1 MIIIAKKSE
10 TQKIEI
16 GKRIKAVRQ
25 SFGLEQGEFGEK
37 LTPPAYA
44 SNVSKW
50 ELGKH
55 LPNSQRLQSIAKLGH
70 ISVDFLLNGFTS
82 EKDKEFEELRKKIAN
97 GIITNDNELSENDRK
112 IAHEKGIDFNI
123 KSTDYPNNQINQVLN
138 AFSDEN
144 VKKIFSSSSADLSVF
159 IYGISFFI
167 SAIKNKTFSPTDTKI
182 LTELE
187 TLQDIIKIL
196 LLDPN
201 ENDKKILLNELKT
214 INNKLDK
221 LLN

>member
-1 MIIIAKKSE
+1 MAIKSE

-70 ISVDFLLNGFTS
+70 ISVDYLLNGFTS
-82 EKDKEFEELRKKIAN
+82 EKDKEFEELSKKRKAGKIRLKLPKDSYVHTKE
-97 GIITNDNELSENDRK
+97 GNEGHFINCKENR
-112 IAHEKGIDFNI
+112 
-123 KSTDYPNNQINQVLN
+123 
-138 AFSDEN
+138 DEN
-144 VKKIFSSSSADLSVF
+144 YIEVTRE
-159 IYGISFFI
+159 G
-167 SAIKNKTFSPTDTKI
+167 
-182 LTELE
+182 
-187 TLQDIIKIL
+187 
-196 LLDPN
+196 LD
-201 ENDKKILLNELKT
+201 ILLNDIFKS
-214 INNKLDK
+214 NRK
-221 LLN
+221 

>member
-1 MIIIAKKSE
+1 MSE
-10 TQKIEI
+10 INKIEV
-16 GKRIKAVRQ
+16 GNRIHTIRLRL
-25 SFGLEQGEFGEK
+25 GLTLEEFGKKVGNASKGNALNWEK
-37 LTPPAYA
+37 
-44 SNVSKW
+44 
-50 ELGKH
+50 GKN
-55 LPNSQRLQSIAKLGH
+55 LPNKKRLAEIAKLGH

-82 EKDKEFEELRKKIAN
+82 EKNKEFEELRKKIEN
-97 GIITNDNELSENDRK
+97 GTITKDNDLSENDRK
-112 IAHEKGIDFNI
+112 IANEKSIDFNI
-123 KSTDYPNNQINQVLN
+123 MLNDYSRNQINQVLDT
-138 AFSDEN
+138 FSNEN

>member
-16 GKRIKAVRQ
+16 GKRIKAIRQ
-25 SFGLEQGEFGEK
+25 SFGLEQGEFGK
-37 LTPPAYA
+37 RLTPPAYA

-55 LPNSQRLQSIAKLGH
+55 LPSSQRLQSIAKLGH
-70 ISVDFLLNGFTS
+70 VSVDYLLNGFTS
-82 EKDKEFEELRKKIAN
+82 DKDKEFEELRKKIAN
-97 GIITNDNELSENDRK
+97 GIITNDNDLSENDKK
-112 IAHEKGIDFNI
+112 IANEKHIDFNI
-123 KSTDYPNNQINQVLN
+123 RSTDYPNIQINQVLN
-138 AFSDEN
+138 TFSDEN
-144 VKKIFSSSSADLSVF
+144 VKKIFSSSSADLPVFMYDVSVF
-159 IYGISFFI
+159 ISGL
-167 SAIKNKTFSPTDTKI
+167 KNKTFNSTDTKI

-196 LLDPN
+196 LLDPD

-221 LLN
+221 LLG

>member
-1 MIIIAKKSE
+1 MNNE
-10 TQKIEI
+10 QKISL
-16 GKRIKAVRQ
+16 GKRIHNIRLSLGLSLNEFAKLVDPYGKAQ
-25 SFGLEQGEFGEK
+25 SGTVANWEK
-37 LTPPAYA
+37 GRNA
-44 SNVSKW
+44 
-50 ELGKH
+50 
-55 LPNSQRLQSIAKLGH
+55 PNKKRLARIAKIGD

-82 EKDKEFEELRKKIAN
+82 EKDKEFEELRKKIEN
-97 GIITNDNELSENDRK
+97 GTITKDNDLSENDKK
-112 IAHEKGIDFNI
+112 IAKEKNIDFNI
-123 KSTDYPNNQINQVLN
+123 MLNDYSRNQINQVLDT
-138 AFSDEN
+138 FSNEN

>member
-1 MIIIAKKSE
+1 MKLTEEERKQTGLRIKQIRLARKLSMQEFAKLVDPNGKAQSGTVANWETGKNAPNKKRLEKIAK
-10 TQKIEI
+10 I
-16 GKRIKAVRQ
+16 GDV
-25 SFGLEQGEFGEK
+25 
-37 LTPPAYA
+37 
-44 SNVSKW
+44 
-50 ELGKH
+50 
-55 LPNSQRLQSIAKLGH
+55 
-70 ISVDFLLNGFTS
+70 SVDFLLNGFTS

-159 IYGISFFI
+159 MYGISIFI
-167 SAIKNKTFSPTDTKI
+167 SELKNKTFNPTDTKI

-196 LLDPN
+196 LFDPD

>member
-1 MIIIAKKSE
+1 MSNEDVSNQNK
-10 TQKIEI
+10 EI
-16 GKRIKAVRQ
+16 GKRIKNIRISLGKDLN
-25 SFGLEQGEFGEK
+25 SFGKMLNQ
-37 LTPPAYA
+37 PASA
-44 SNVSKW
+44 SLVSRW
-50 ELGKH
+50 ERGVNK
-55 LPNSQRLQSIAKLGH
+55 PNNNRLQSISEIGH
-70 ISVDFLLNGFTS
+70 VSVDYLLNGFTS
-82 EKDKEFEELRKKIAN
+82 DKYKEFEELRKKIEN
-97 GIITNDNELSENDRK
+97 GTITNDNDLSENDKK
-112 IAHEKGIDFNI
+112 IAKEKNIDFNI
-123 KSTDYPNNQINQVLN
+123 MLNDYSRNQINQVLDT
-138 AFSDEN
+138 FSNEN

-167 SAIKNKTFSPTDTKI
+167 SGLKNKIFNPTDTKI

-196 LLDPN
+196 LFDPD

>member
-16 GKRIKAVRQ
+16 GKRIKAIRQ
-25 SFGLEQGEFGEK
+25 SFGLEQGEFGK
-37 LTPPAYA
+37 RLTPPAYA

-55 LPNSQRLQSIAKLGH
+55 LPSSQRLQSIAKLGH
-70 ISVDFLLNGFTS
+70 VSVDYLLNGFTS
-82 EKDKEFEELRKKIAN
+82 DKDKEFEELRKKIAN
-97 GIITNDNELSENDRK
+97 GIITNDNDLSENDKK
-112 IAHEKGIDFNI
+112 IANEKHIDFNI
-123 KSTDYPNNQINQVLN
+123 RSTDYPNIQINQVLN
-138 AFSDEN
+138 TFSDEN
-144 VKKIFSSSSADLSVF
+144 VKKIFSSSSADLPVFMYDVSVF
-159 IYGISFFI
+159 ISGL
-167 SAIKNKTFSPTDTKI
+167 KNKTFNSTDTKI

-196 LLDPN
+196 LLDPD

-214 INNKLDK
+214 INDKLDK
-221 LLN
+221 LLD